1 MKRTLLVTG
10 SSRGLGRALA
20 EAALAAG
27 HQVVATARDAAAV
40 RDLAEK
46 YPDTARAV
54 SLDVTDPQA
63 AEAAVRVAVEGFGR
77 LDVLVNNAGYA
88 NISAIEDTALD
99 DFRAQ
104 METNLW
110 GAVHLTKAALPVL
123 REQRAGHV
131 VQVSSVSGRL
141 APAVGLGAYV
151 TAKFALEGFSEALA
165 AEVAPFGVKVTI
177 VEPGSMATTLAS
189 SMKLPRPS
197 APYADAMAPMLQ
209 RYGDPAAAH
218 GVSPQRAAEVLLG
231 LLELAE
237 PPLWFPLSG
246 AALDHIRKGEQRK
259 IAELDRWET
268 LSRSADTP
276 GGPSGS

>member
-1 MKRTLLVTG
+1 
-10 SSRGLGRALA
+10 
-20 EAALAAG
+20 
-27 HQVVATARDAAAV
+27 VATARDAAAL

-237 PPLWFPLSG
+237 PPLWFALSG